1 MKVTQEK
8 KAFKINGF
16 FALLVFLG
24 IAGFEAW
31 FMYQMIITNS
41 FNLAKIL
48 FIGLLG
54 LIVLMCLG
62 GFSSVQPNESVV
74 LTFFGKYI
82 GSIRDDGFW
91 WANPFSFRQKILLRV
106 RNFESKI
113 IKVNDTHGNPVEIG
127 AVVVWKVI
135 DTAKAMFDVEDYER
149 YVELQSETAIRHI
162 ATQYPYDSG
171 ETHTMSLR
179 GNTDEVCD
187 DLKKELQSKLQSTG
201 IEILEARLSHLAY
214 SPEIAQAMLRR
225 QQAEAVISARQKIV
239 EGAVGMVEMALK
251 QLSDNK
257 IVELDDER
265 KAIMVNNLLVTLV
278 SESEAKPVINT
289 GNIY

>member
-1 MKVTQEK
+1 MKVTQES

-16 FALLVFLG
+16 FALLVFFG
-24 IAGFEAW
+24 TVGFEVW
-31 FMYQMIITNS
+31 FLFTMVIHNEFS
-41 FNLAKIL
+41 FLKMMFL
-48 FIGLLG
+48 GLLG
-54 LIVLMCLG
+54 FVAVLCLG
-62 GFSSVQPNESVV
+62 GFSSIQPNESIV

-82 GSIRDDGFW
+82 GSVRDDGFW
-91 WANPFSFRQKILLRV
+91 WVNPFSLKKKILLRV

-179 GNTDEVCD
+179 GNTDEVCE
-187 DLKKELQSKLQSTG
+187 DLKKELQSKLQATG

-251 QLSDNK
+251 QLSDNQ